1 MLRRAT
7 PDGQVSMKKSD
18 KIWST
23 GEGNGTPL
31 QDSCMENPMDSAKR
45 DILYTHSDHLTPTLR
60 GCAIRFQT
68 YKAKLV
74 QKECQLH
81 LPNKAEDGGHT

>member
-1 MLRRAT
+1 MLHRAT
-7 PDGQVSMKKSD
+7 PDGQVSVKNSD

-23 GEGNGTPL
+23 GEGNGNPL
-31 QDSCMENPMDSAKR
+31 QDSCLENPMDSTKR

-60 GCAIRFQT
+60 GCAICFQT

-74 QKECQLH
+74 QKECQLR